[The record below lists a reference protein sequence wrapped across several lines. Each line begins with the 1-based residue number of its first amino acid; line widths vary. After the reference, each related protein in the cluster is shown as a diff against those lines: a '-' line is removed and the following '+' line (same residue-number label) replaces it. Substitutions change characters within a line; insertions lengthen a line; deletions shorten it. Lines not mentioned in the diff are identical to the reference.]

1 MNTNQYMFILSRKSI
16 IYLIWSYISYQN
28 VFNIDV
34 TSKNKCTY
42 VKKSVNEW
50 VIARVT
56 HGQPVKAEP
65 QQLDVTISENN
76 TAYTCYINTYSTV
89 WDFETS
95 RYLSECQNGITTVGK
110 TRATKCRT

>member
-1 MNTNQYMFILSRKSI
+1 MFILSRKSI

>member
-1 MNTNQYMFILSRKSI
+1 MFILSRKSI
-16 IYLIWSYISYQN
+16 IYVIWSSYQN

-76 TAYTCYINTYSTV
+76 TLVISIHILQYGTLKQVGIYQSV
-89 WDFETS
+89 RMVS
-95 RYLSECQNGITTVGK
+95 RL
-110 TRATKCRT
+110 